1 LPADIHTATRKSSET
16 KLTVQ
21 KADADGVT
29 FAAAAAD
36 DDDEVESDSCDV
48 MHRGDCRV
56 VCLQQQQRQLL
67 QRRCRSVYSVDTQ
80 YTGCYV
86 DRLRRVTIIAQD
98 RRADRASECSR

>member
-1 LPADIHTATRKSSET
+1 MFNSSCQLTSTRLHVCSET

-29 FAAAAAD
+29 FAAAAADDDDD

-67 QRRCRSVYSVDTQ
+67 
-80 YTGCYV
+80 
-86 DRLRRVTIIAQD
+86 
-98 RRADRASECSR
+98 